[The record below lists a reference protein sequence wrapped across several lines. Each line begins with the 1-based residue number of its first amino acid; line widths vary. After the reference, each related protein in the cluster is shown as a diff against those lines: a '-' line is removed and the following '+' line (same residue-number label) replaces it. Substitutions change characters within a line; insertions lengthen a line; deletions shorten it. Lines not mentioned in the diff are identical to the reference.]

1 MKVVAAVVNR
11 DIVAMSCRDS
21 GQWGGGVWGGGGE
34 HRGAEGGVGGT
45 VSGDAQWLL
54 A

>member
-21 GQWGGGVWGGGGE
+21 GQWGGVSTE
-34 HRGAEGGVGGT
+34 EQREVLVGQS
-45 VSGDAQWLL
+45 VAMLSGC
-54 A
+54 

>member
-1 MKVVAAVVNR
+1 MNVVAAVVNR

-21 GQWGGGVWGGGGE
+21 GQWGGGGVE

>member
-1 MKVVAAVVNR
+1 MNVVAAVVNR

-21 GQWGGGVWGGGGE
+21 GQWGGVE

>member
-1 MKVVAAVVNR
+1 MNVVAAVVNR

-21 GQWGGGVWGGGGE
+21 GQWGGGVE